1 MGLPGTE
8 IPEFSWIKP
17 VLKPE
22 RIAYIGLRDIDAG
35 ERKILKDNSECLS
48 AKVPV
53 LYAEHVV
60 AHRNHRLL
68 HASR

>member
-35 ERKILKDNSECLS
+35 ERKILKDNSESSLE
-48 AKVPV
+48 KV
-53 LYAEHVV
+53 
-60 AHRNHRLL
+60 
-68 HASR
+68 ASHLG